1 MRYQFFG
8 LIASLFLLL
17 SGVAESQQAISF
29 SNELL
34 QGLQSYELQL
44 EEFESE
50 FGPLSENLLEP
61 LGSIAALLE
70 TQGDYEG
77 LMEIQN
83 RQLALMRI
91 NLGLEHPDL
100 VPLVRLMIE
109 NQKRLGNWEAITDQL
124 ELIRSLQ
131 LAIYGSHS
139 DEFFAAIE
147 GQAFWYLTLLN
158 IDMRSRPG
166 RNFIRARDLYKELED
181 LAEDRYL
188 SLIHI

>member
-100 VPLVRLMIE
+100 VPLVRLMVE
-109 NQKRLGNWEAITDQL
+109 NQKRLGNWEAITDQ
-124 ELIRSLQ
+124 
-131 LAIYGSHS
+131 
-139 DEFFAAIE
+139 
-147 GQAFWYLTLLN
+147 
-158 IDMRSRPG
+158 
-166 RNFIRARDLYKELED
+166 
-181 LAEDRYL
+181 
-188 SLIHI
+188 

>member
-1 MRYQFFG
+1 MRYQVYG
-8 LIASLFLLL
+8 LIAPLFLLL

-34 QGLQSYELQL
+34 QGLQRYELQL

-77 LMEIQN
+77 LLEIQS

-100 VPLVRLMIE
+100 VPLWKYDIVK
-109 NQKRLGNWEAITDQL
+109 Q
-124 ELIRSLQ
+124 
-131 LAIYGSHS
+131 
-139 DEFFAAIE
+139 F
-147 GQAFWYLTLLN
+147 
-158 IDMRSRPG
+158 
-166 RNFIRARDLYKELED
+166 
-181 LAEDRYL
+181 
-188 SLIHI
+188 